1 MSDYITNLFIKDKEV
16 VISDLKISKKVKLK
30 GRFSMSSHFSLPEK
44 STRNIS
50 EFEFLH
56 DPNDK
61 SAKLGVGS
69 FATVKLAREKKTGKL
84 FALKIVSR

>member
-1 MSDYITNLFIKDKEV
+1 
-16 VISDLKISKKVKLK
+16 
-30 GRFSMSSHFSLPEK
+30 MSSLFSIPEK
-44 STRNIS
+44 GHRDLS

-56 DPNDK
+56 DPKDK

-84 FALKIVSR
+84 FALKTVNTTASSNSLISPSLGRYSS